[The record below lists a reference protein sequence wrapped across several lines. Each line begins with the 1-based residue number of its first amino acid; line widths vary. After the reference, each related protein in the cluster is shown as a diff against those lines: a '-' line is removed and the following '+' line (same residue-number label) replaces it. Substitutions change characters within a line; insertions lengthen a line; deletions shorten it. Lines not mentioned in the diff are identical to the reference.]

1 MAVTAGLGLTAMLLV
16 GVGPVGAAPGD
27 LDTTFSSDGKVTTDI
42 GTTDAGRAVAIQ
54 SDGKIV
60 VAGFAQISG
69 TYEFAVVRY
78 GTDGTL
84 DSSFSSD
91 GIATID
97 VSSGHDYAYAIAI
110 QSDGM
115 IVVGGVTGVGG
126 ANTEFGVARL
136 TSSGVLDTGFSTDG
150 KIEFG
155 VGAGDDVLTGL
166 AIASDGDIVAVGYGS
181 NGSNFDFAVARL
193 TSAGVLDTAFD
204 SDGKVLVPVG
214 SGADYGHAVAIASDG
229 DILVAGTSHNGSDDD
244 VAVVRLTSAGALDTA
259 FDSDGKVTVAIG
271 SAADGARAVAIA
283 SDGDI
288 LVAGTSHNGS
298 NEDMAVVR
306 LTSAGAL
313 DTAFDSDGRVTVAI
327 GSGDDEA
334 RGIALLA
341 DGGIVIVGESDNG
354 SNDDIAVVRLTSAGA
369 LDTTVS
375 GDGKATVAVGSGAD
389 VGHSVAISASS
400 QVVVAGTSAGGD
412 DDVAVVVLTG
422 TGPPGTPS
430 GLGATIG
437 NVQVVLAWT
446 APASDGGSSITG
458 YKVERSADAGVS
470 WTVLTA
476 STGSAT
482 TSYTATGL
490 TNGAAYSFRISAV
503 NAVGTGTASTTASAT
518 PDVVPGTPTS
528 VATVSGN
535 GVATVSWIAPASNG
549 GTALTGS
556 TVAWTSNALQ
566 GMISGWATVTAA
578 TTSYMATGLVNGAT
592 YTFTVSATNALGTGA
607 ASASAAAVPY
617 TRSGAPS
624 NLVAT
629 ALAGG
634 QVNLTWSPPG
644 DNGGA
649 GVTGYRIERRVG
661 GGEWAVLVSNTSS
674 TLTSHLAIGLDPAF
688 SYEFQVSAWNAA
700 GMGDLSTTSTAVTPV
715 APTTTTTSTTS
726 TTSTTTT
733 VAPTTTAA
741 PVTTTQ
747 PPATTATTV
756 APTTTAAPATTTQPP
771 ATTTGTT
778 VVPVT
783 TTVAPS
789 ATTAVPS
796 TTAAPP
802 TIATT
807 TLSPARGMVPPRPVY
822 IG

>member
-1 MAVTAGLGLTAMLLV
+1 
-16 GVGPVGAAPGD
+16 
-27 LDTTFSSDGKVTTDI
+27 
-42 GTTDAGRAVAIQ
+42 
-54 SDGKIV
+54 
-60 VAGFAQISG
+60 
-69 TYEFAVVRY
+69 
-78 GTDGTL
+78 
-84 DSSFSSD
+84 
-91 GIATID
+91 
-97 VSSGHDYAYAIAI
+97 
-110 QSDGM
+110 
-115 IVVGGVTGVGG
+115 
-126 ANTEFGVARL
+126 
-136 TSSGVLDTGFSTDG
+136 
-150 KIEFG
+150 
-155 VGAGDDVLTGL
+155 
-166 AIASDGDIVAVGYGS
+166 
-181 NGSNFDFAVARL
+181 
-193 TSAGVLDTAFD
+193 
-204 SDGKVLVPVG
+204 VPVG

-313 DTAFDSDGRVTVAI
+313 DTAFDSDGKVTVAI

-341 DGGIVIVGESDNG
+341 DGGIVIAGESGNG

-369 LDTTVS
+369 LDTTFS

-556 TVAWTSNALQ
+556 TVAWTSNAVQ
-566 GMISGWATVTAA
+566 GVTSGSATVTAA

>member
-1 MAVTAGLGLTAMLLV
+1 MAVMAGLGLTAMLLV
-16 GVGPVGAAPGD
+16 GVAPVGAAPGD
-27 LDTTFSSDGKVTTDI
+27 LDTTFSTDGKVTTDI

-60 VAGFAQISG
+60 VAGFAQVSG

-97 VSSGHDYAYAIAI
+97 VSSGHDLAYAIAI
-110 QSDGM
+110 QTDGM
-115 IVVGGVTGVGG
+115 IVIGGATGVGG
-126 ANTEFGVARL
+126 ANTEFGLVRL

-181 NGSNFDFAVARL
+181 NGSNFDLAVARL

-204 SDGKVLVPVG
+204 TDGKVLVPVG
-214 SGADYGHAVAIASDG
+214 AGADYGHAVAIASDG
-229 DILVAGTSHNGSDDD
+229 DIVVAGAAHNGSDDD

-259 FDSDGKVTVAIG
+259 FDSDGKVTVAVG
-271 SAADGARAVAIA
+271 SGDDVGHAVAIA

-288 LVAGTSHNGS
+288 VVAGTSHNGS

-306 LTSAGAL
+306 LTGAGAL
-313 DTAFDSDGRVTVAI
+313 DTAFDSDGHVTVAV

-341 DGGIVIVGESDNG
+341 DGGIVIAGESSNG
-354 SNDDIAVVRLTSAGA
+354 SNDDVAVARLTAAGA
-369 LDTTVS
+369 LDTAFST
-375 GDGKATVAVGSGAD
+375 DGKVTVAVGSGAD
-389 VGHSVAISASS
+389 AGYAVAISSSS
-400 QVVVAGTSAGGD
+400 QVVVAGTSAGSD

-422 TGPPGTPS
+422 TGPPDTPS
-430 GLGATIG
+430 GLAATAG
-437 NVQVVLAWT
+437 NVQVTLAWT
-446 APASDGGSSITG
+446 APTSDGGSSITG
-458 YKVERSADAGVS
+458 YKVERSTDAGVT

-476 STGSAT
+476 STGSSS

-490 TNGAAYSFRISAV
+490 TNGSAYAFRVSAV
-503 NAVGTGTASTTASAT
+503 NAVGTGTASATASAT
-518 PDVVPGTPTS
+518 PDVVPGAPTS
-528 VATVSGN
+528 VATTSTHAE
-535 GVATVSWIAPASNG
+535 ATVSWVAPASNG
-549 GTALTGS
+549 GTAVTGF
-556 TVAWTSNALQ
+556 TVAWTSNAVQ
-566 GMISGWATVTAA
+566 GMISGSAMAA
-578 TTSYMATGLVNGAT
+578 AGTTSYRLTGLVNGVT
-592 YTFTVSATNALGTGA
+592 YAFTVTATNAAGNGA
-607 ASASAAAVPY
+607 ASTSVAAVPY
-617 TRSGAPS
+617 TGAGSPS
-624 NLVAT
+624 NLVAN

-649 GVTGYRIERRVG
+649 GLTGYRIERRVE

-674 TLTSHLAIGLDPAF
+674 TLTSHLAIGLDPTI

-700 GMGDLSTTSTAVTPV
+700 GMGALSAPSTAVSPV
-715 APTTTTTSTTS
+715 APTTTTTT
-726 TTSTTTT
+726 TTTT
-733 VAPTTTAA
+733 VAPSTTT
-741 PVTTTQ
+741 TTTS
-747 PPATTATTV
+747 PSATTVAPSTTTTTTSPSATTVAPSTATTV
-756 APTTTAAPATTTQPP
+756 APQPM
-771 ATTTGTT
+771 
-778 VVPVT
+778 
-783 TTVAPS
+783 
-789 ATTAVPS
+789 
-796 TTAAPP
+796 
-802 TIATT
+802 T
-807 TLSPARGMVPPRPVY
+807 TLSPASGMVPPRPVY

>member
-16 GVGPVGAAPGD
+16 GVGSVGAAPGD

-313 DTAFDSDGRVTVAI
+313 DTAFDSDGKVTVAI

-341 DGGIVIVGESDNG
+341 DGGIVIAGESGNG

-369 LDTTVS
+369 LDTTFS

-490 TNGAAYSFRISAV
+490 TNGATYSFRISAV

-556 TVAWTSNALQ
+556 TVAWTSNAVQ
-566 GMISGWATVTAA
+566 GVTSGSATVTAA

-778 VVPVT
+778 VVPAT

-789 ATTAVPS
+789 TTTAVPS

>member
-1 MAVTAGLGLTAMLLV
+1 
-16 GVGPVGAAPGD
+16 
-27 LDTTFSSDGKVTTDI
+27 
-42 GTTDAGRAVAIQ
+42 
-54 SDGKIV
+54 
-60 VAGFAQISG
+60 
-69 TYEFAVVRY
+69 
-78 GTDGTL
+78 
-84 DSSFSSD
+84 
-91 GIATID
+91 
-97 VSSGHDYAYAIAI
+97 
-110 QSDGM
+110 M
-115 IVVGGVTGVGG
+115 IVVGGATGVGG
-126 ANTEFGVARL
+126 ANTEFVVARL

-229 DILVAGTSHNGSDDD
+229 DILVAGTSHNGSNDD

-259 FDSDGKVTVAIG
+259 FDSDGRVTVAIG

-298 NEDMAVVR
+298 NDDVAVVR

-313 DTAFDSDGRVTVAI
+313 DTAFDSDGKVTVAI

-341 DGGIVIVGESDNG
+341 DGGIVIAGESGNG

-369 LDTTVS
+369 LDTTFS

-446 APASDGGSSITG
+446 APASDGGSPITG

-549 GTALTGS
+549 GTALTGF
-556 TVAWTSNALQ
+556 TVAWTSNAVQ
-566 GMISGWATVTAA
+566 GVTSGSATVTAA

-674 TLTSHLAIGLDPAF
+674 TLTSHLAIGLDSAF

-700 GMGDLSTTSTAVTPV
+700 GMGDLSTTSTVVTPV
-715 APTTTTTSTTS
+715 APTTTTTSTTSTTSTTTS

-771 ATTTGTT
+771 ATPTGTT
-778 VVPVT
+778 VVPAT
-783 TTVAPS
+783 TTLSP
-789 ATTAVPS
+789 
-796 TTAAPP
+796 
-802 TIATT
+802 

>member
-1 MAVTAGLGLTAMLLV
+1 MAVTAGLGLTAVLLV
-16 GVGPVGAAPGD
+16 GVGSVGAAPGD

-97 VSSGHDYAYAIAI
+97 VSSGNDLAYAIAI

-115 IVVGGVTGVGG
+115 IVVGGATGVGG

-229 DILVAGTSHNGSDDD
+229 DILVAGTSHNGSNEDM
-244 VAVVRLTSAGALDTA
+244 AVVRLTSAGALDTA

-271 SAADGARAVAIA
+271 S
-283 SDGDI
+283 
-288 LVAGTSHNGS
+288 
-298 NEDMAVVR
+298 
-306 LTSAGAL
+306 
-313 DTAFDSDGRVTVAI
+313 
-327 GSGDDEA
+327 GDDEA

-341 DGGIVIVGESDNG
+341 DGGIVIAGESGNG

-369 LDTTVS
+369 LDTTFS

-422 TGPPGTPS
+422 TGPAGAPS

-446 APASDGGSSITG
+446 APASDGGSPITG

-549 GTALTGS
+549 GTALTGF
-556 TVAWTSNALQ
+556 TVAWTSNAVQ
-566 GMISGWATVTAA
+566 GVISGSATVTAA

-634 QVNLTWSPPG
+634 QANLTWSPPG

-715 APTTTTTSTTS
+715 APTTTTSTTS
-726 TTSTTTT
+726 T
-733 VAPTTTAA
+733 TTTAA

-771 ATTTGTT
+771 ATPTGTT
-778 VVPVT
+778 VVPAT

-789 ATTAVPS
+789 TTTAVPS
-796 TTAAPP
+796 TTAAPA
-802 TIATT
+802 TTATT